1 MTTEEWNVKLYK
13 QAESEMAQFTD
24 WLSQQ
29 PAREILSHAYEYTV
43 KSDILMTLENVDFTM
58 EQCRALLQSP
68 SLLEDLYKGADKID
82 LSVLDI
88 LQDCIEN
95 RADTI
100 LKAQQEKTQQFVYP
114 HSASYARENW
124 QLEQYRESTRLNIAC
139 KDAMEAAIAKHY
151 DGANLDV
158 EAVHQ
163 VVSEFGKART
173 SFILINTIQA
183 KEYDGRFSA
192 QNKSWARPY
201 LILPDVDSFG
211 NNRRLEYVVNAH
223 PVLVNGFADVFRK
236 EYCQEKQP
244 VQKGKPSVR
253 EKLNESAPKVTSPKI
268 SAKLKEAER

>member
-58 EQCRALLQSP
+58 EQCRALLQST

-163 VVSEFGKART
+163 VVSEFG
-173 SFILINTIQA
+173 
-183 KEYDGRFSA
+183 
-192 QNKSWARPY
+192 
-201 LILPDVDSFG
+201 

-223 PVLVNGFADVFRK
+223 PGLVNGFADVFRR
-236 EYCQEKQP
+236 EYCQEKPP
-244 VQKGKPSVR
+244 VQKTKPSVR
-253 EKLNESAPKVTSPKI
+253 EKLNEATPRVTSPKI

>member
-1 MTTEEWNVKLYK
+1 MTTEKWNLKLYK
-13 QAESEMAQFTD
+13 QAEAELAQFSD
-24 WLSQQ
+24 WLCQQ
-29 PAREILSHAYEYTV
+29 PATEILSHAYEYTV
-43 KSDILMTLENVDFTM
+43 KSDILMTLENVDFTP

-68 SLLEDLYKGADKID
+68 SPLEDLYKETDKID
-82 LSVLDI
+82 LSVLDT
-88 LQDCIEN
+88 LRDCIEN
-95 RADTI
+95 RADTL
-100 LKAQQEKTQQFVYP
+100 LKAQWEKNQIFVYP

-163 VVSEFGKART
+163 VVAEFGKPRT

-183 KEYDGRFSA
+183 KEYDGRFSP
-192 QNKSWARPY
+192 QNRSWARPY

-223 PVLVNGFADVFRK
+223 PGLVNVFADIFRK

-253 EKLNESAPKVTSPKI
+253 EKLNESVPKVTSPKI